1 MGLGRIFGK
10 RGPEGEADAET
21 ATEADAPVEA
31 EQRAEQRAEQAA
43 PTGNGLKVVIIDDDP
58 DARDF
63 MRMGLEVG
71 GFEVV
76 GEGGDGPSGIQ
87 AVKDGEPD
95 IVLVDLHM
103 PDIGGLELLPALREA
118 HWACRF
124 VIVSAIGATRMV
136 EAAMEA
142 GAVAFIEK
150 GVSPRSVN
158 IHLEKVA
165 HAGAVK
171 VVRPYP
177 LNSEYP

>member
-10 RGPEGEADAET
+10 HGSEGETE
-21 ATEADAPVEA
+21 TEADRGRGRGRRGAG
-31 EQRAEQRAEQAA
+31 RAERAPQSATAA
-43 PTGNGLKVVIIDDDP
+43 GNGLKVVIIDDDP

-87 AVKDGEPD
+87 AVREGQPD
-95 IVLVDLHM
+95 LVLVDLHM
-103 PDIGGLELLPALREA
+103 PDIGGLELLPDLREA

-124 VIVSAIGATRMV
+124 VVVSAIGATRMV

>member
-21 ATEADAPVEA
+21 EAEAPVEA
-31 EQRAEQRAEQAA
+31 EQRAEQPA

-71 GFEVV
+71 GFDVV

-124 VIVSAIGATRMV
+124 VVVSAIGATRMV

>member
-10 RGPEGEADAET
+10 QRSEGESEAET
-21 ATEADAPVEA
+21 EAEAPVEE
-31 EQRAEQRAEQAA
+31 EQRAPQTAT
-43 PTGNGLKVVIIDDDP
+43 TGNGLKVVIIDDDP

-87 AVKDGEPD
+87 AVKDGKPD
-95 IVLVDLHM
+95 LVLVDLHM
-103 PDIGGLELLPALREA
+103 PDIGGLELLPELREA

-124 VIVSAIGATRMV
+124 VVVSAIGATRMV

>member
-10 RGPEGEADAET
+10 HGSEGETET
-21 ATEADAPVEA
+21 EAATEAEGPVEP
-31 EQRAEQRAEQAA
+31 ERAPQSATAA
-43 PTGNGLKVVIIDDDP
+43 GNGLKVVIIDDDP

-87 AVKDGEPD
+87 AVREGQPD
-95 IVLVDLHM
+95 LVLVDLHM
-103 PDIGGLELLPALREA
+103 PDIGGLELLPDLREA

-124 VIVSAIGATRMV
+124 VVVSAIGATRMV

>member
-10 RGPEGEADAET
+10 RAPETEPAE
-21 ATEADAPVEA
+21 
-31 EQRAEQRAEQAA
+31 EQATPEPESA
-43 PTGNGLKVVIIDDDP
+43 LEDEQPSGAKGIKVVIIDDDP

-76 GEGGDGPSGIQ
+76 GEGGDGPSAIQ
-87 AVKDGEPD
+87 AVSEGKPD
-95 IVLVDLHM
+95 LVLVDLHM
-103 PDIGGLELLPALREA
+103 PDIGGLELLPQLREA
-118 HWACRF
+118 HWECKF
-124 VIVSAIGATRMV
+124 VVVSAIGATRMI
-136 EAAMEA
+136 EAAMDA
-142 GAVAFIEK
+142 GAVGFIEK

>member
-1 MGLGRIFGK
+1 MALGKLFGK
-10 RGPEGEADAET
+10 RKDE
-21 ATEADAPVEA
+21 PVSTHEA
-31 EQRAEQRAEQAA
+31 EPEPE
-43 PTGNGLKVVIIDDDP
+43 PEPEKPKLKVVIIDDDP

-71 GFEVV
+71 GYEVV
-76 GEGGDGPSGIQ
+76 GEGGDGPSAIQ

-95 IVLVDLHM
+95 LVLVDLHM
-103 PDIGGLELLPALREA
+103 PDIGGLELLPQLRDA
-118 HWACRF
+118 HWPTKF
-124 VIVSAIGATRMV
+124 VVVSAIGATRMI

-142 GAVAFIEK
+142 GAVGFIEK
-150 GVSPRSVN
+150 GVSPRTIN

-177 LNSEYP
+177 LNHEYP

>member
-10 RGPEGEADAET
+10 HDH
-21 ATEADAPVEA
+21 EA
-31 EQRAEQRAEQAA
+31 EAEAESPAPDTAASSESA
-43 PTGNGLKVVIIDDDP
+43 PTSNGIKVVIIDDDP

-71 GFEVV
+71 GYEVV
-76 GEGGDGPSGIQ
+76 GEGGDGPSAVQ
-87 AVKDGEPD
+87 AVTEGQPD
-95 IVLVDLHM
+95 LVLVDLHM

-118 HWACRF
+118 HWACKF
-124 VIVSAIGATRMV
+124 VVVSAIGATRMI
-136 EAAMEA
+136 EAAMDA
-142 GAVAFIEK
+142 GAVGFIEK
-150 GVSPRSVN
+150 GVSPRSIN

>member
-10 RGPEGEADAET
+10 HGSEAEAEAET
-21 ATEADAPVEA
+21 PDEAPVED
-31 EQRAEQRAEQAA
+31 EQRAPQE
-43 PTGNGLKVVIIDDDP
+43 PTTGNGLKVVIIDDDP

-71 GFEVV
+71 GFDVV

-124 VIVSAIGATRMV
+124 VVVSAIGATRMV